1 MTCGDYS
8 GARYLDRSRL
18 PWAAHSK
25 KQWNCEMPILELKGV
40 TKLFGKLAAVEDID
54 LSVQKGEVLGICGP
68 NGSGKTTLINVISGY
83 YKPNRGTVYL
93 EGKKISGLRPDQVAT
108 RGIGRTFQS
117 NMCFSEATVLQS
129 MLVGSFLQYRANE
142 WQAFFETKAYKER
155 RKKVAA
161 KALEILKLLNL
172 IHDANTPAAGLPHGH
187 QRIFGIA
194 MALMTNPSLLLLDEP
209 TTGMNHEEAV
219 FVVEQIKK
227 INEHGITVVLIEHN
241 MKVLLDVATR
251 VVALNFGTK
260 IAEGKPKEVMKNQA
274 VIEAYL
280 GTETV

>member
-1 MTCGDYS
+1 
-8 GARYLDRSRL
+8 
-18 PWAAHSK
+18 
-25 KQWNCEMPILELKGV
+25 MPLLELKDV
-40 TKLFGKLAAVEDID
+40 TKLFGKLPALEDID

-93 EGKKISGLRPDQVAT
+93 EEKKISGLRPDQVAA
-108 RGIGRTFQS
+108 RGIARTFQA
-117 NMCFSEATVLQS
+117 NMCFHRATVLQN
-129 MLVGSFLQYRANE
+129 MVVGSFLQYRTNE
-142 WQAFFETKAYKER
+142 WQAFFETKTYKDR

-161 KALEILKLLNL
+161 QVLETLKLLNL
-172 IHDANTPAAGLPHGH
+172 DSHANIPAADLPHGH

-194 MALMTNPSLLLLDEP
+194 MALMTKPSLLLLDEP

>member
-1 MTCGDYS
+1 
-8 GARYLDRSRL
+8 
-18 PWAAHSK
+18 
-25 KQWNCEMPILELKGV
+25 MPVLELKGV
-40 TKLFGKLAAVEDID
+40 TKLFGRLAALEDID
-54 LSVQKGEVLGICGP
+54 LSVQEGEVLGICGP

-93 EGKKISGLRPDQVAT
+93 GGKKISGLRPDQVAS
-108 RGIGRTFQS
+108 RGIARTFQA
-117 NMCFSEATVLQS
+117 NMCFYSATVLQS
-129 MLVGSFLQYRANE
+129 MLVGSFLEYKTNE
-142 WQAFFETKAYKER
+142 LQAFFETKAYKER
-155 RKKVAA
+155 RKEIAVKVM
-161 KALEILKLLNL
+161 ETLKLLNIL
-172 IHDANTPAAGLPHGH
+172 GDANLPAAGLPHGH

-227 INEHGITVVLIEHN
+227 INERGISVVLIEHN

-251 VVALNFGTK
+251 AIVLNFGTK
-260 IAEGKPKEVMKNQA
+260 IAEGTPKEVMKDQA

-280 GTETV
+280 GTDTV